1 MDNFR
6 NMGQGINFPK
16 NLHRLN
22 PFLIFLITFFILY
35 LFPEIKISS
44 FSLANFFPI
53 LVFLILFI
61 KKESREIFVEKK
73 NILIFWL
80 VFIILNLLSIAFS
93 PYKSLAIMGAGR
105 IISLSTLLWI
115 FFYLFKNKENWDIF
129 LNFLFYFAIF
139 SSLLN
144 IFLFIFPSI
153 IFKYLSKLYLHSVIY
168 PRLGFPFLYP
178 NTYAFFLLAVLVIL
192 LFNNFDIKQKN
203 IFYFFISIGLILSG
217 SKGGLIF
224 YVLFSILSFLYFK
237 NKKEI
242 KYIMPMTIIFSI
254 IFLFLWVPINKNKIL
269 SKITLSLNKNVGQS
283 EAIKETYSLT
293 EYKKLSVENRID
305 IWEESIYY
313 FFKNPLF
320 GYGPLVNRYKLTKM
334 LAHNIFLDFMIGY
347 GILGLIFLITIIFLI
362 TKKILKVRKP
372 VYIFLFSYFLVYSLI
387 ETLFFNGIIDMIF
400 CGFLVKLINEK
411 NID

>member
-6 NMGQGINFPK
+6 NMEQGINFSK

-22 PFLIFLITFFILY
+22 PFLIFLIIFFILY

-44 FSLANFFPI
+44 FSLANFLPT
-53 LVFLILFI
+53 LVFLVLFI
-61 KKESREIFVEKK
+61 KKEFREIFIEKK

-80 VFIILNLLSIAFS
+80 VFIILNLLSITFS
-93 PYKSLAIMGAGR
+93 PYKSLAVMGAGR

-129 LNFLFYFAIF
+129 LNFIFYFAIF

-153 IFKYLSKLYLHSVIY
+153 IFKYLSKFYLHSVTY

-217 SKGGLIF
+217 SKGGFIF

-237 NKKEI
+237 NKEEI

-254 IFLFLWVPINKNKIL
+254 IFLFLWVPIDKNKIL

-305 IWEESIYY
+305 IWKESIYY
-313 FFKNPLF
+313 FSKNPLF
-320 GYGPLVNRYKLTKM
+320 GYGPLVNRYELTKM

-362 TKKILKVRKP
+362 TKKILKARKP

-387 ETLFFNGIIDMIF
+387 ETLFFNGIIDIIF
-400 CGFLVKLINEK
+400 YGFLAKLINEK